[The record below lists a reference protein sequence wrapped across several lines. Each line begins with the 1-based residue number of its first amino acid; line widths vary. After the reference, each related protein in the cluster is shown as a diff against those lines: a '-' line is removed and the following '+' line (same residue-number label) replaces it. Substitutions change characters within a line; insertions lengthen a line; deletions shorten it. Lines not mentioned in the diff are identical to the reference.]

1 MIWNWRADWQYY
13 QSLQNLC
20 ANSILVHR
28 IVQYIFWIN
37 GWNYVYTNLE
47 KRTCSFRNS
56 AFLINDWFQF
66 LLRQF
71 KSCNSNKK
79 GSLYNSAPL
88 LYRFWNFVIPL
99 HFSSCKICHMK
110 EWNIIFFFNINAMLF
125 SYHKLL
131 YTSIWITFESK
142 TQKWYINT
150 WHTLERNICT
160 KVRST
165 YIYFSILDIFYL
177 SRLKHDENRDI
188 ELWHMNEIKKSLFK
202 ILLLW

>member
-1 MIWNWRADWQYY
+1 MQSLSQNSNNLRFDPTLQIFFYNVQSNINLKKLIWNWRADWQYY

-20 ANSILVHR
+20 ENSIFVHR
-28 IVQYIFWIN
+28 IVQYIFWIH
-37 GWNYVYTNLE
+37 GWKCVFTNLE

-88 LYRFWNFVIPL
+88 LYRFWNFVILL

-110 EWNIIFFFNINAMLF
+110 KWNVNIFFFNINVSSFHRFFLLPF
-125 SYHKLL
+125 STINYCIPVYEL
-131 YTSIWITFESK
+131 YF
-142 TQKWYINT
+142 
-150 WHTLERNICT
+150 R
-160 KVRST
+160 
-165 YIYFSILDIFYL
+165 
-177 SRLKHDENRDI
+177 
-188 ELWHMNEIKKSLFK
+188 IKDTEM
-202 ILLLW
+202 IH